1 MTNNYSRVER
11 WWIPGV
17 VAVSVFSIGRVGIDE
32 IEKGKLW
39 G

>member
-11 WWIPGV
+11 WWIPDV
-17 VAVSVFSIGRVGIDE
+17 VVVMAIGIADFVFCHRKS
-32 IEKGKLW
+32 KG